1 MKVSDFQQMQ
11 PSNTCTSFRVTAISS
26 ESSPLLLLTYPK
38 HKILQ
43 PPQTIPALP
52 WMSCQWNPS
61 VHSFLNYTFE
71 FHLYFSYNP
80 RSLLLCEIYF
90 SLFILLMSNWIV
102 STLAHYEQNSHV
114 HLCPSLLV
122 DIGIQ
127 ISCVYTLENCW
138 IIQVDVYIYFI
149 RICQG

>member
-1 MKVSDFQQMQ
+1 MTFNKCSQAT
-11 PSNTCTSFRVTAISS
+11 PASSFRVTAIIS
-26 ESSPLLLLTYPK
+26 ESSPQLLLT
-38 HKILQ
+38 
-43 PPQTIPALP
+43 IPNTRHSSLHRQSLALP

-71 FHLYFSYNP
+71 VHLYFSYNP
-80 RSLLLCEIYF
+80 SSLLHCEMYF
-90 SLFILLMSNWIV
+90 SFLSCWWAIGSFPLWR
-102 STLAHYEQNSHV
+102 HYEQNSHV
-114 HLCPSLLV
+114 HLCPRLLV

-127 ISCVYTLENCW
+127 ISCAYTLENCW